1 MVKIDTSSEK
11 CSLKKSS
18 RNEKQEKFIQCSLEV
33 FFKVLEESSKIQKS
47 KQNYF
52 IINTVNYVHLVIM
65 YTFTLR

>member
-11 CSLKKSS
+11 CSLNKSS

-52 IINTVNYVHLVIM
+52 IINTVNYVHLVN
-65 YTFTLR
+65 

>member
-11 CSLKKSS
+11 CSLDKSS

-52 IINTVNYVHLVIM
+52 IINTVNYVHLVN
-65 YTFTLR
+65 

>member
-52 IINTVNYVHLVIM
+52 IINTVNYVHLVN
-65 YTFTLR
+65 

>member
-11 CSLKKSS
+11 CSLNKSS

-33 FFKVLEESSKIQKS
+33 FFKELEESSKIQKS

-52 IINTVNYVHLVIM
+52 IINTVNYVHLVN
-65 YTFTLR
+65 